1 MDKFF
6 LLFLLLY
13 CYGCENTATES
24 TAIKLEEAV
33 SNISEGKKNPYLVVL
48 GIAQDAGYPQANC
61 KKDCCKEV
69 WTDLSKRKMVSCL
82 GLVNPSEMKGFI
94 FDATPD
100 FKNQLNILQK
110 NHQVDLGGIFLT
122 HAHMGHYTGLM
133 NLGREAMGAKDVPVY
148 AMARMGNYLASNGP
162 WSQLVDLKNIV
173 LRKLEDKTAV
183 TLTDKIQVTPILVP
197 HRDEFSET
205 VGYLIN
211 GKNKS
216 AVFIPDID
224 KWSKWDSDIVQ
235 IIKTVDI
242 ALLDG
247 SFFENGEIPGRDMS
261 MIPHPFIEESMKLFE
276 GLSKEDKSKIH
287 FIHFN
292 HTNPVLRAGSEART
306 EVLAKGFQIAEEGMI
321 FDLD

>member
-1 MDKFF
+1 MNKYY
-6 LLFLLLY
+6 LLFLFLY
-13 CYGCENTATES
+13 CYGCGTSSVDTTAVPS
-24 TAIKLEEAV
+24 KEAV
-33 SNISEGKKNPYLVVL
+33 IDISEGKKNPYLVVL

-61 KKDCCKEV
+61 KKDCCKDA
-69 WTDLSKRKMVSCL
+69 WTDLSKRKLVSCL
-82 GLVNPSEMKGFI
+82 GLVYPSAGKGFI

-100 FKNQLNILQK
+100 FKVQLNILQK

-133 NLGREAMGAKDVPVY
+133 NLGREAMGAKEVPVY
-148 AMARMGNYLASNGP
+148 AMNRLSNYLQTNGP
-162 WSQLVDLKNIV
+162 WSQLVELKNIE
-173 LRKLEDKTAV
+173 LRRLEDKVLVELSDEITV
-183 TLTDKIQVTPILVP
+183 SPSIVP

-205 VGYLIN
+205 AGFFIN

-224 KWSKWDSDIVQ
+224 KWGKWKRDIVD

-247 SFFENGEIPGRDMS
+247 TFFKNGEIPGRDMS
-261 MIPHPFIEESMKLFE
+261 LIPHPFMEESMNLFE
-276 GLSKEDKSKIH
+276 GLSKEDKAKIH

-292 HTNPVLRAGSEART
+292 HTNPVLKKGSEARK
-306 EVLAKGFQIAEEGMI
+306 EVLAKGFRIAEEGMI